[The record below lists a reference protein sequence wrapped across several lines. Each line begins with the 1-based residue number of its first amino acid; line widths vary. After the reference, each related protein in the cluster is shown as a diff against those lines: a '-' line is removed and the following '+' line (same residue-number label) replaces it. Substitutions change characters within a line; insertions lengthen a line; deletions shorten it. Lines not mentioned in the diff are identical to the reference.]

1 MRNRRGLLDL
11 LTKSISRF
19 ARNTV
24 DLLET
29 VRELS
34 SLGVAVRFERENIDT
49 HTAQGE
55 LLLTLLASFAQA
67 ESESN
72 SAAVAWVIRKK
83 FESGDIHSRSTY
95 GYRYTNGTLTVIE
108 SEAWVV
114 RRVFENYLAGIT
126 PEATVDELNTAGVKP
141 RRGKKFH
148 PGTLRRWLENETYAG
163 HALCQKYYRPHIS
176 IHTTRRNDGHLPAYF
191 VSNNHEAIIDQDM
204 FDAVQAELA
213 KRRRV
218 GRAATPTGG
227 TNALTSLIVCSEC
240 SLHYHRRTRRCK
252 TTSYKF
258 WWCESAIKG
267 KGNPCKAAQL
277 RETIIQAACCHVL
290 GITQWDDE
298 TVLDAISGITAYPS
312 HDLDIHLTGGEVVT
326 INLNEVNGGGGDR
339 G

>member
-1 MRNRRGLLDL
+1 MFCDDGITGTSMRNRRGLLDL

-163 HALCQKYYRPHIS
+163 MPCARSTTGRTSPSTPRGATTATSPPIS
-176 IHTTRRNDGHLPAYF
+176 CRIIMRRSLTRTCLMLSRQNLPSVAA
-191 VSNNHEAIIDQDM
+191 S
-204 FDAVQAELA
+204 
-213 KRRRV
+213 V
-218 GRAATPTGG
+218 GLQPPPAA
-227 TNALTSLIVCSEC
+227 
-240 SLHYHRRTRRCK
+240 RTR
-252 TTSYKF
+252 
-258 WWCESAIKG
+258 
-267 KGNPCKAAQL
+267 
-277 RETIIQAACCHVL
+277 
-290 GITQWDDE
+290 
-298 TVLDAISGITAYPS
+298 
-312 HDLDIHLTGGEVVT
+312 
-326 INLNEVNGGGGDR
+326 
-339 G
+339 